1 MRRNLNFARGAG
13 QLALTAF
20 AVLYAFPL
28 YIIVTLS
35 LKTEAEGAR
44 APFSLPSG
52 LFGGNFDR
60 AWATSATSGNASL
73 APAFVNSIL
82 ITLVGVALLVLTGAL
97 GGYVLARRRSRLADA
112 LFVLFLLGLTVPQQ
126 LGIVPLFQLARSLGL
141 VGTAGGMVL
150 IYAGLLAPL
159 TIFLYTTF
167 IRALPTDYEEAA
179 LMDGASRLRVFW
191 DVVLPLVRPVTATV
205 VVIQGI
211 HIWNDFFTPI
221 IFLLGSGQQT
231 LPVAIFSLVGE
242 YATAWGPIFAGVV
255 IASAPAMAVFVF
267 LQRHVVRGFS
277 GGIK

>member
-1 MRRNLNFARGAG
+1 MTRNLNFARSFG
-13 QLALTAF
+13 QICLTGF
-20 AVLYAFPL
+20 AAVYAFPL
-28 YIIVTLS
+28 YLIVSLA

-44 APFSLPSG
+44 APFALPSS
-52 LFGGNFDR
+52 LFSGNFAR
-60 AWATSATSGNASL
+60 AWQTSATSGNASL
-73 APAFVNSIL
+73 APAFGNSIL
-82 ITLVGVALLVLTGAL
+82 ITAVGVVLLVVTGAL
-97 GGYVLARRRSRLADA
+97 GGYVLARRKSRLADW
-112 LFVLFLLGLTVPQQ
+112 LFVLFLIGLTVPPQ
-126 LGIVPLFQLARSLGL
+126 LGIVPLFQLARGLGL
-141 VGTAGGMVL
+141 VGSAGGMIL

-191 DVVLPLVRPVTATV
+191 DVVMPLVRPVTATV

-211 HIWNDFFTPI
+211 HIWNDFFTPV

-267 LQRHVVRGFS
+267 LQRHVARGFS

>member
-1 MRRNLNFARGAG
+1 MTRNLNFARSFG
-13 QLALTAF
+13 QICLTGF
-20 AVLYAFPL
+20 AAVYAFPL
-28 YIIVTLS
+28 YLIVSLA

-44 APFSLPSG
+44 APFALPSS
-52 LFGGNFDR
+52 LFSGNFAR
-60 AWATSATSGNASL
+60 AWQTSATSGNASL
-73 APAFVNSIL
+73 APAFGNSIL
-82 ITLVGVALLVLTGAL
+82 ITAVGVVLLVVTGAL
-97 GGYVLARRRSRLADA
+97 GGYVLARRKSRLADW
-112 LFVLFLLGLTVPQQ
+112 LFVLFLIGLTVPQQ
-126 LGIVPLFQLARSLGL
+126 LGIVPLFQLARGLGL
-141 VGTAGGMVL
+141 VGSAGGMIL

-191 DVVLPLVRPVTATV
+191 DVVMPLVRPVTATV

-211 HIWNDFFTPI
+211 HIWNDFFTPV